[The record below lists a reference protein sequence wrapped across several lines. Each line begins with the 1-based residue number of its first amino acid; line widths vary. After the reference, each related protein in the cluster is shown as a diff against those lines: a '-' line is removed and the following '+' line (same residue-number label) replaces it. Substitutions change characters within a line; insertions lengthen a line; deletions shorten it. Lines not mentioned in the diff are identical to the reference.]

1 MSGKIC
7 LRCDRSG
14 EGSLILLQ
22 YGQLSSV
29 RAGGVSPLTL
39 PPGAPRPAGPL
50 LWTASSSGATG
61 SAS

>member
-1 MSGKIC
+1 MSSKIC

-50 LWTASSSGATG
+50 PRTASSSGDTG